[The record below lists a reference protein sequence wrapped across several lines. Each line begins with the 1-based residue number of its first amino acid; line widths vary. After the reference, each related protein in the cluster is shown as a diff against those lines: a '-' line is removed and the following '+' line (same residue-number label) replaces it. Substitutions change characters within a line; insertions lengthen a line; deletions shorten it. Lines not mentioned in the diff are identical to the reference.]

1 MAEVLAFAF
10 VAQQQYAALEHFRGM
25 ETLAEVSLSVATDIN
40 GALQAIIGQCGV
52 IAALRPDAAE
62 DVDVITGQ
70 ADRIMRLLDRMRTA
84 AQERLKEATARQTE
98 GIPASPE
105 EFGEE

>member
-1 MAEVLAFAF
+1 M
-10 VAQQQYAALEHFRGM
+10 
-25 ETLAEVSLSVATDIN
+25 
-40 GALQAIIGQCGV
+40 